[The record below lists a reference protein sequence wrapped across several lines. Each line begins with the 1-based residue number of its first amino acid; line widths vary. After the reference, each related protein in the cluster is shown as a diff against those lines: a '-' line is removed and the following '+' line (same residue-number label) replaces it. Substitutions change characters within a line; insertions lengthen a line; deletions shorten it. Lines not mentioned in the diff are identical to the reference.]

1 MSPIFTKTSLNCFSW
16 HAKTRSLELIISW
29 ALNLVMSLIPY
40 LLKIIQLRRSC
51 FKLIL
56 FVAPCIHCP
65 LAVSLEVLLSIFL
78 GFLWDFL
85 ILFLY
90 KLVDNKEHRTMNKSM
105 LSNLIIK
112 PQHDTHT
119 YSPHLLIRVLINESH
134 CQCDK
139 TPEIW
144 HIDTLGLIVMP
155 VYCIRIQYTMQYTDQ
170 YSTGQ
175 VAITLS
181 SQCFSLGPPV

>member
-1 MSPIFTKTSLNCFSW
+1 MTRKNELFRINYILSTKLGY
-16 HAKTRSLELIISW
+16 
-29 ALNLVMSLIPY
+29 ALSIV
-40 LLKIIQLRRSC
+40 KIIQLRRSC

-119 YSPHLLIRVLINESH
+119 YSPHLLITALINESL

-144 HIDTLGLIVMP
+144 HINTLGLIVMP
-155 VYCIRIQYTMQYTDQ
+155 VYCIQYTIQYIPVQYRSGSYHTQ
-170 YSTGQ
+170 
-175 VAITLS
+175 
-181 SQCFSLGPPV
+181 